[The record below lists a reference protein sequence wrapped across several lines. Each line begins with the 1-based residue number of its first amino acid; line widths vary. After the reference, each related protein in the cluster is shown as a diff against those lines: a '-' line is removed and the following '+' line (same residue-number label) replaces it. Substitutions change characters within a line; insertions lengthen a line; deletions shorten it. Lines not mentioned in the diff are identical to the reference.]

1 MEPISPEKAL
11 SKALK
16 FCAYQERSQQEMRD
30 KLYTWGMHQREV
42 ENILAHLIS
51 EGFLKEERFAIAY
64 AGGKFRIKKWGK
76 IKIKN
81 ALKGKRVSEP
91 LIKKALNEISDTD
104 YRKML
109 QKVIEGKSKLIK
121 ESDPFKR
128 KYKIASY
135 AISRGF
141 ESELVWLVLG
151 EE

>member
-91 LIKKALNEISDTD
+91 LIKKALSEISDTD